1 MLASAPFSPQ
11 AACVVS
17 LRSDPFQPA
26 LRRTSRAALELLLEA
41 TGHRSGERF
50 ALDLL
55 LDQPLWRTL
64 ETR

>member
-26 LRRTSRAALELLLEA
+26 LRRTSRAALEPLLEA
-41 TGHRSGERF
+41 AGRRSDERF

>member
-1 MLASAPFSPQ
+1 M
-11 AACVVS
+11 S
-17 LRSDPFQPA
+17 LLPDPFQPA
-26 LRRTSRAALELLLEA
+26 LRRTSRAALEPLLEA
-41 TGHRSGERF
+41 AGRRSDERF